1 MRLRHDEPIEVK
13 TPAQLAIMR
22 EAGLVTAAALQAA
35 AAAAAAGISTAE
47 LDAIAARV
55 ISAAGAEPSF
65 KGYHGYPATI
75 CTSVNDQIVHG
86 IPDARQVLRD
96 GDILSIDCGA
106 IVGGWHGD
114 SALTVRVGNVA
125 DTDDEVDRLLRAC
138 EQAMWHGLAQA
149 VPGRRLTDI
158 SHAVEQAARA
168 AGQYGIIREYTGHG
182 IGSQMHMDPVVPN
195 YGRAGRGPV
204 LTAGMALAI
213 EPMLALGSSRTRL
226 LDDGW
231 TVVTADGSR
240 AAHFEHTV
248 AVTEDGPWVLTA
260 PDGGAAGF
268 AGLRARP
275 GRTRPDGTRPDGT
288 RPGRTGPDRGGPDQA
303 GPEEPAVAAA
313 TQGAAPDGL

>member
-1 MRLRHDEPIEVK
+1 
-13 TPAQLAIMR
+13 
-22 EAGLVTAAALQAA
+22 
-35 AAAAAAGISTAE
+35 
-47 LDAIAARV
+47 
-55 ISAAGAEPSF
+55 
-65 KGYHGYPATI
+65 
-75 CTSVNDQIVHG
+75 
-86 IPDARQVLRD
+86 
-96 GDILSIDCGA
+96 
-106 IVGGWHGD
+106 
-114 SALTVRVGNVA
+114 
-125 DTDDEVDRLLRAC
+125 
-138 EQAMWHGLAQA
+138 
-149 VPGRRLTDI
+149 
-158 SHAVEQAARA
+158 VEQAARA

-275 GRTRPDGTRPDGT
+275 GRTRPDGTRP
-288 RPGRTGPDRGGPDQA
+288 GRTGPDRGGPDQA